1 MAKWI
6 KANGTVETVQP
17 QNDKYFELEELK
29 KYVNGYIQVVPL
41 PNDLK
46 YMVCNEEGKLLGL
59 QENSQATDILYFQNG
74 VMDVVVG
81 DVLIIDYDQIR

>member
-17 QNDKYFELEELK
+17 KNGTDFTGSELQY
-29 KYVNGYIQVVPL
+29 YVGGYWQPIRL
-41 PNDLK
+41 PNDYKWLI
-46 YMVCNEEGKLLGL
+46 CNEDGKLLGL
-59 QENSQATDILYFQNG
+59 HENSQATDILYFQNG

-81 DVLIIDYDQIR
+81 DVLVCDYDQLR